1 MSFILDALK
10 RADQERRQDGAPSIA
25 IAHSIAPD
33 EPLTDR
39 RAYTMGLMWVG
50 SALAVV
56 VLAVWISVTLSTR
69 LSIQA
74 LSDSPVTSVITA
86 EIIDTP
92 RNVTATPLPQPSTS
106 APTLDQTQAQATDP
120 LPHPEIS
127 ALYQAADTTNNTS
140 KAVQRLYIPEVPEP
154 ALAPPRLSSD
164 PRAHL
169 LLSLTFHH
177 PPSPGPRLQNRP
189 SIKPHRRP
197 PIPSRA
203 PRSALC
209 IKPLIPPITPAKPY
223 SASIFLRFPSP
234 RSHRPSLLKLSAP
247 NPRPGH
253 RSYWPH
259 IYHRFTN
266 CPGRYN
272 KAYPAFTTG
281 ITTFTTAP
289 IAGWC

>member
-10 RADQERRQDGAPSIA
+10 RADQERRQDGTPSIA

-39 RAYTMGLMWVG
+39 RTYTMGLMWVG

-92 RNVTATPLPQPSTS
+92 RNVTATSRPQPATS
-106 APTLDQTQAQATDP
+106 KPTLDQNQALATDT

-154 ALAPPRLSSD
+154 AVAPP
-164 PRAHL
+164 
-169 LLSLTFHH
+169 
-177 PPSPGPRLQNRP
+177 Q
-189 SIKPHRRP
+189 
-197 PIPSRA
+197 
-203 PRSALC
+203 
-209 IKPLIPPITPAKPY
+209 PAKVERPK
-223 SASIFLRFPSP
+223 PSP
-234 RSHRPSLLKLSAP
+234 RAQELLAAHIPQIHELPRALQQSIPSIHYRDHHFHNGPDSRVVLNGQELRVGAQLDQDLRVDDILDDGVVLSFKGQSFKLRARNSWI
-247 NPRPGH
+247 NM
-253 RSYWPH
+253 
-259 IYHRFTN
+259 
-266 CPGRYN
+266 
-272 KAYPAFTTG
+272 
-281 ITTFTTAP
+281 
-289 IAGWC
+289 